1 MSVIN
6 SIDKVLHSIKNLKLE
21 NEHDSKGYQPTVA
34 RKVNQQ
40 KQKIAFKD
48 ERIKRRAILRQS
60 RQRIRDS
67 ANKSKDYS

>member
-40 KQKIAFKD
+40 KQKIA
-48 ERIKRRAILRQS
+48 